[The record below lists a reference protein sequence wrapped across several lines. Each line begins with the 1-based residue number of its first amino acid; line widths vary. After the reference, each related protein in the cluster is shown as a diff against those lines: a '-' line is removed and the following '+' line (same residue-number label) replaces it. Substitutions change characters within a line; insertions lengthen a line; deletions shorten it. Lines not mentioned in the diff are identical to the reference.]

1 MESKNIKMNAIIKIF
16 RNFLFVYL
24 FFGGVS
30 YSLAQEIKNEVPKI
44 ELKYHIIAKAYEDSI
59 VLRFAPTTPN
69 ALPAH
74 IESGINIDQK
84 VVKGKFPY
92 QIDEWTSVN
101 KTPIKPWPL
110 IAFNTEEYKK
120 NKDLMLVAQA
130 LYGNILS
137 SKTDEISKVKE
148 QAESLSNL
156 FYLSLLSA
164 DYDANAAN
172 SYGLRHVIKTKIK
185 PDEKL
190 FFRIYSNFNHPLFK
204 VDTTMTFVTYGE
216 WDANN
221 NPSFL
226 FIQNKEKAVELKW
239 PVNRELYRWSGF
251 YIERSE
257 DGNNFTRVNKKPF
270 LVFRDDTKYDATY
283 VDSLKQNYKKY
294 FYRIQAIDP
303 FGDLT
308 GYSQTVEGMGVDL
321 TAPGQVSLEEQSDN
335 GNGIKLSWTFLEGA
349 PKDLDYFVIKKGS
362 YINNITDSVIT
373 IRPGTYNYFYSE
385 KAKTRSTYFEVH
397 AVDTAGNVRVSNPV
411 RYFLPDTEPPLPPK
425 EFKAKIDTNGVV
437 SLKWQLD
444 TLDELIGYR
453 VYRNNNKDHKF
464 VCLQEGYLED
474 TIYHDT
480 LNLKTLTDEVY
491 YAVCAVDLSYNHGK
505 MTEAVRLVKP
515 DILPPYPPNIIDY
528 KVSDGKVTFT
538 WTPSPSEDVVSY
550 SIIRKYL
557 STNEETNIK
566 IGIPKSESSY
576 TDENLKHGVMY
587 EYSITAVDEVGLI
600 SKPSFPLTIKA
611 YSNKVT
617 ENITLKTLSD
627 NEQSGI
633 EWTIPKDKPLYY
645 IIYKDNGNGLQ
656 QYANANANENKYVE
670 RNNSTAKN
678 YGLQAIYPNQ
688 VKSEIFTLIK

>member
-1 MESKNIKMNAIIKIF
+1 MKAEIKNRKFVLVGSI
-16 RNFLFVYL
+16 LFWIGHSVI
-24 FFGGVS
+24 
-30 YSLAQEIKNEVPKI
+30 AQEIKNEVPKI

-92 QIDEWTSVN
+92 QIDEWTSLN

-110 IAFNTEEYKK
+110 NAFNTEEYKK
-120 NKDLMLVAQA
+120 NKDMMLVAQA
-130 LYGNILS
+130 LYGNIPS

-172 SYGLRHVIKTKIK
+172 SYGLRYVIKTKIK

-190 FFRIYSNFNHPLFK
+190 FFRVYSNFNHPLFK
-204 VDTTMTFVTYGE
+204 VDTTMTFVTFGE

-283 VDSLKQNYKKY
+283 VDSLKQNYNKY

-335 GNGIKLSWTFLEGA
+335 GNGIKLSWSFLEGA

-362 YINNITDSVIT
+362 YINLITDSIARV
-373 IRPGTYNYFYSE
+373 RPGNYTYFYPE
-385 KAKTRSTYFEVH
+385 KAKVRSTYFEVH

-411 RYFLPDTEPPLPPK
+411 RYFLPDTEPPQPPK
-425 EFKAKIDTNGVV
+425 EFKAKIDTNGIV

-453 VYRNNNKDHKF
+453 VYRKNSKDHKF

-491 YAVCAVDLSYNHGK
+491 YAVCAIDLSYNHGK

-550 SIIRKYL
+550 SIKRKNH
-557 STNEETNIK
+557 STNEETDIK
-566 IGIPKSESSY
+566 RGISTTESSY
-576 TDENLKHGVMY
+576 TDENLKHGVLY
-587 EYSITAVDEVGLI
+587 EYSITAFDEVGLI

-617 ENITLKTLSD
+617 DNITLKTLNE
-627 NEQSGI
+627 NEQSGF